1 MDTNNIGQSSLS
13 SSSSSLS
20 NLFSDP
26 KNVLIAI
33 LVVIVFLSLLG
44 INLLGMIGDFIQNT
58 TGVVSPLIQRIL
70 AFVGYTGGAVID
82 KTTDIAGE
90 TAKIGV
96 DIAEGTLDEVGGLLM
111 EASKD
116 KVTPRHKEKIDRILQ
131 VKKHEEPPAEPAP
144 SPAENPIQT
153 PSKTGQWCLVGEY
166 KEKRGC
172 IEIGEHD
179 KCLSGQVF
187 PTQKQCLNPV
197 NGPSM

>member
-1 MDTNNIGQSSLS
+1 MDNTNINSQSSS
-13 SSSSSLS
+13 ASSLS
-20 NLFSDP
+20 NIFSDP
-26 KNVLIAI
+26 KNILIAI
-33 LVVIVFLSLLG
+33 LCVIVILSLLG
-44 INLLGMIGDFIQNT
+44 INLLGMIGNFLQNI
-58 TGVVSPLIQRIL
+58 TGVITPLIQKIL

-82 KTTDIAGE
+82 KTTDIASE

-116 KVTPRHKEKIDRILQ
+116 KVTPRHKDKIDRILQ

-144 SPAENPIQT
+144 APAESPIQT
-153 PSKTGQWCLVGEY
+153 PNKTGQWCLVGEY

-187 PTQKQCLNPV
+187 PTQKQCLNPT